1 MQGFRDMTIGRLLS
15 DLALSLPDQEALV
28 YPDRNLRWSFSR
40 LQREAVQLAR
50 GLMAAG
56 IEKGDRVALWATNV
70 PEWIV
75 LQFALAKVGAILVT
89 VNTSLRRNEVE
100 YLLRQSET
108 GTLFLISGSRKV
120 NYAETIC
127 EIVPELTRSRSGHLS
142 SERLPF
148 LKQVIYIGCDPQPG
162 MLRYSEITDLSG
174 GVSME
179 EFERA
184 EANLDPDEVINM
196 QYTSGT
202 TGFPKGVMLSH
213 RNILNNASDIGDRL
227 GYTPADRLCLT
238 VPLFHCF
245 GCVIGVLGAYTHGA
259 SLVPLEVFDP
269 RLALER
275 VSRERC
281 TAIYGVPTMFIAELD
296 QPDFDQFDLS
306 SLRKGIMAG
315 ALCPIELMKRAID
328 QMHLLELCIAY
339 GLTEASPVVTMTS
352 PDDPLEKRTTTVGRA
367 LPNVKVRIADPA
379 TGKVLPSGE
388 QGEIQTRGYHVMKGY
403 YKNHEATRDAMTSDG
418 WLRSG
423 DLGVMDADGYCVIT
437 GRIKDMIIRGG
448 ENVYPKEIEE
458 YLRSHPAVSDVAVYG
473 VPSYKYGEE
482 VAAAVKLKPGAQ
494 VTPVELEEFCKG
506 SISDFKVPRYIQF
519 VDEFPLTA
527 SGKIQKFILRAR
539 AAEDFGLKQNDS
551 SDI

>member
-1 MQGFRDMTIGRLLS
+1 
-15 DLALSLPDQEALV
+15 
-28 YPDRNLRWSFSR
+28 
-40 LQREAVQLAR
+40 
-50 GLMAAG
+50 
-56 IEKGDRVALWATNV
+56 
-70 PEWIV
+70 
-75 LQFALAKVGAILVT
+75 
-89 VNTSLRRNEVE
+89 
-100 YLLRQSET
+100 
-108 GTLFLISGSRKV
+108 
-120 NYAETIC
+120 
-127 EIVPELTRSRSGHLS
+127 
-142 SERLPF
+142 
-148 LKQVIYIGCDPQPG
+148 
-162 MLRYSEITDLSG
+162 
-174 GVSME
+174 
-179 EFERA
+179 
-184 EANLDPDEVINM
+184 
-196 QYTSGT
+196 
-202 TGFPKGVMLSH
+202 
-213 RNILNNASDIGDRL
+213 
-227 GYTPADRLCLT
+227 
-238 VPLFHCF
+238 
-245 GCVIGVLGAYTHGA
+245 
-259 SLVPLEVFDP
+259 
-269 RLALER
+269 
-275 VSRERC
+275 
-281 TAIYGVPTMFIAELD
+281 MFIAELD

-423 DLGVMDADGYCVIT
+423 DLGAMDADGYCVIT